1 LFSPKPMK
9 HLKTHLNNLR
19 GWRAPAKILV
29 IQSDDWGA
37 LRTPSGKA
45 LAAFRS
51 AGLPVDRCHYTRLDS
66 LEGEEDLDELFR
78 VLRTFHDRR
87 GHPVRFTANCLM
99 ANPDFERI
107 AAAGFQEYFFE
118 PVTDTARRS
127 TRTSGIVDLWKK
139 GNAEG
144 FFVPQLHGREH
155 LNIERWIRDIKN
167 NDVLLRLA
175 FDHQTYAI
183 SSHLFSPRRDS
194 YLAAFDSD
202 TPAFGEGRTEIVED
216 AVRLFNETLGF
227 SPESF
232 IAPNYNWDS
241 AIEAALSMNN
251 VPFIQS
257 SRAQQVSRLSRQ
269 GKSFVR
275 RYQGQSNSYGQVYT
289 VRNVQFEPAENPE
302 VDWVGRALAEMAS
315 AFYFKK
321 PAIVSTHRVN
331 YMGHLRAENRKTNLK
346 LLEQLIESALKR
358 WPDVQ
363 FWTTAE
369 LGRAMSS
376 QEVA

>member
-1 LFSPKPMK
+1 
-9 HLKTHLNNLR
+9 
-19 GWRAPAKILV
+19 
-29 IQSDDWGA
+29 
-37 LRTPSGKA
+37 
-45 LAAFRS
+45 
-51 AGLPVDRCHYTRLDS
+51 
-66 LEGEEDLDELFR
+66 
-78 VLRTFHDRR
+78 
-87 GHPVRFTANCLM
+87 M

-241 AIEAALSMNN
+241 VIEAALRVNN

-257 SRAQQVSRLSRQ
+257 SRAQQVSRLSQR

-275 RYQGQSNSYGQVYT
+275 HYQGQRNSHGQVYT
-289 VRNVQFEPAENPE
+289 VRNVQFEPAENPD
-302 VDWVGRALAEMAS
+302 VDWVARALSEITS

-331 YMGHLRAENRKTNLK
+331 YMGHLCAENRSRNLQF
-346 LLEQLIESALKR
+346 LEQLIESILR
-358 WPDVQ
+358 CWPDVQ
-363 FWTTAE
+363 FWTTVE
-369 LGRAMSS
+369 LGCAMRG